1 MDKRR
6 NRAQD
11 WRKESW
17 VGIQEWED
25 KRNAVVLGKA
35 AVEMMNP
42 GCWERLGGNQAG
54 ELESRRLN
62 IKPWVQRKATY

>member
-1 MDKRR
+1 M
-6 NRAQD
+6 
-11 WRKESW
+11 
-17 VGIQEWED
+17 GIQEWED